1 MIAKVNLNVVLKTR
15 ENVVVQVWDV
25 DIIKDDLIESQEVS
39 KSGPIEF
46 IFSTTLSGENNPELQ
61 LRVFS
66 SNGEELHRTEAN
78 KDIAELNIDEVTGF
92 QEVSTIDFGTIEI

>member
-15 ENVVVQVWDV
+15 ENVVVQLWDV

-39 KSGPIEF
+39 MSGPIEF

-61 LRVFS
+61 LRLFS
-66 SNGEELHRTEAN
+66 TNGEELHRTESI
-78 KDIAELNIDEVTGF
+78 KYIAELNIDKVTGF

>member
-15 ENVVVQVWDV
+15 ENVVVQLWDV

-66 SNGEELHRTEAN
+66 SNGEELHRTEAS
-78 KDIAELNIDEVTGF
+78 KDIAELNIDKVTGF

>member
-15 ENVVVQVWDV
+15 ENVVVQLWDV
-25 DIIKDDLIESQEVS
+25 DIIKDDLIESQGVS
-39 KSGPIEF
+39 KSGQIEF

-61 LRVFS
+61 LRLFS
-66 SNGEELHRTEAN
+66 MNDEELHRTEAI
-78 KDIAELNIDEVTGF
+78 KDIAELNIDKVTGF